1 MFKPRVLQRAV
12 SGSSIS
18 RRDDNV
24 PAKRPRLDSA
34 EPPAAVG
41 ETIVSP
47 LVTGDHAPDAAL
59 YDEHIGK
66 SADNSSMV
74 RLTFCSSLSPELA
87 GPRARETAT
96 GETAAIPTTANSNGS
111 SYRSQRS

>member
-12 SGSSIS
+12 SGSSFS

-41 ETIVSP
+41 ETIVP
-47 LVTGDHAPDAAL
+47 PDAAL
-59 YDEHIGK
+59 SDEHIGK
-66 SADNSSMV
+66 SADTSSMV

-87 GPRARETAT
+87 GPRARETAA